1 LNVITGKLYV
11 SHYEKDIDS
20 YNTIKDLLNNK
31 RSIVINMLGSECKWD
46 WRYKEIDNGGHAF
59 FIMAIEEEEEMF
71 ECMDPYYDI
80 EYGELRLQEFDKGC
94 QDFYCINYTE
104 SNYML
109 DDKDAL
115 IRTLIHLLGEGNT
128 YKSLEKFAFDIRN
141 NFDISKEIIDY
152 SMDEQLTA
160 LVLNQRMPLLDKL
173 REIENNRV
181 RFAIVL
187 KYLANKYVGNEILEI
202 MSKKMLII
210 SEKWNSLQLVILKKA
225 LTKSTQGEMNIILS
239 ERITNAIKEERQI
252 VECLIK
258 TLNKV

>member
-115 IRTLIHLLGEGNT
+115 IRTLIHCKFRLNGLPI
-128 YKSLEKFAFDIRN
+128 SLETDCRFRSIGL
-141 NFDISKEIIDY
+141 S
-152 SMDEQLTA
+152 
-160 LVLNQRMPLLDKL
+160 VLLQRSV
-173 REIENNRV
+173 N
-181 RFAIVL
+181 
-187 KYLANKYVGNEILEI
+187 
-202 MSKKMLII
+202 
-210 SEKWNSLQLVILKKA
+210 
-225 LTKSTQGEMNIILS
+225 
-239 ERITNAIKEERQI
+239 
-252 VECLIK
+252 
-258 TLNKV
+258 